1 LREAVEVAG
10 GFEQA
15 AKPAVEIQIA
25 DDPEEFTT
33 DPGLLRQ
40 ILINLVSNAI
50 DAVGAKGQVFISA
63 SVNESLVDIA
73 IRDTGAGISPEDQ
86 LSIFEPF
93 YTTKGRGKGT
103 GLGLAIC
110 RELSK
115 ALGGSI
121 EVESTPGKGST
132 FTVHLPLHGPAE
144 ADTGGPR
151 FESGSRKIATGG
163 TS

>member
-1 LREAVEVAG
+1 
-10 GFEQA
+10 
-15 AKPAVEIQIA
+15 
-25 DDPEEFTT
+25 
-33 DPGLLRQ
+33 
-40 ILINLVSNAI
+40 
-50 DAVGAKGQVFISA
+50 VGAKGQVFISA

-121 EVESTPGKGST
+121 EVESTPGKGT
-132 FTVHLPLHGPAE
+132 RFIIRLPNEGVGSDTMELAGQPA
-144 ADTGGPR
+144 
-151 FESGSRKIATGG
+151 SY
-163 TS
+163 